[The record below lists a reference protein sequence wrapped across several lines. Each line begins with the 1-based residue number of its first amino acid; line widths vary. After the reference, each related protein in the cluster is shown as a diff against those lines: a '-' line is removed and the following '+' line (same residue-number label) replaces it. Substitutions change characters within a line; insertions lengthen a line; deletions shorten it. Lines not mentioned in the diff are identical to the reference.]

1 MPWIPGLTRG
11 QAKRPDRN
19 QTSTKAAGRAAP
31 SREQIEHLRRSV
43 AQAATDAERSER
55 ERELGRMLA
64 EGAIAPSQAETETVS
79 AAAACHAHDKEL
91 ARAWMTRLSGEA
103 TLAEVAMHGRFAE
116 LRFAAAQRITGTP
129 LLEQILAATRERD
142 KRVHR
147 HCAEILRGR
156 RVQEDRAQRAGELI
170 ADLDAALLDPPP
182 LAAARLAQLDRAA
195 QALGDCA
202 EALQCEQR
210 LQALHARARAESE
223 LLRDLHRLAGRAD
236 ALARETSTD
245 TWPVADRLDGWRA
258 ELASLKEAL
267 AGYPGWT
274 ESIAT
279 ARIVQETLTAT
290 DTRVHQ
296 LARDVELSTECER
309 FLTGLGAAPDAAAW
323 EALEKPSS
331 AAARAALQAE
341 WSRRA
346 GPPKPAPPP
355 VQAASEDKRKP
366 KPRLDVEAIDAGISA
381 LERALA
387 EGHLADGDSSLARIE
402 SQAAAA
408 RLPRALDA
416 RLKRARSELARL
428 RGWARWGNA
437 QAHDQLIAEAE
448 RLIVEPGGVEALAE
462 AITRLRSEWKRLDAN
477 GPGSRAQWERFD
489 ALIERAYRPVAEHRA
504 RQAAEQSEART
515 SREALLDEWETSL
528 AAIDWTSVDWRA
540 VERQRAEMLA
550 KWHAGKRA
558 SFRDER
564 VLRKRFDPL
573 IAQID
578 TRLAQARDAETS
590 RRQSLI
596 EQAEALRDGPDL
608 GAAITQA
615 RALQAQWRDAA
626 SGVHLGRGRD
636 EALWKRFRAAC
647 DSVFARREAERNERV
662 AQAQRVEQD
671 RQTLLAEF
679 ETALSAGSIGE
690 VESALKRFQSAWR
703 SSPRPPREAGAALE
717 AQAARLARR
726 ANERVAELRRERRAS
741 RYTLLA
747 QKSALVYR
755 VEAAAA
761 SSSAGDEL
769 VAQVREA
776 WGALPTLDGDSERA
790 MKARLDAAASASPDS
805 LAAGSKLRAELLLD
819 LELGLDLPSPPE
831 QADARRTRQLARLK
845 QHFSS
850 GVNDQS
856 PEQTVARWYAL
867 AAHDDANHDARMAL
881 VVRALCAAGR

>member
-11 QAKRPDRN
+11 QTRRPDKR
-19 QTSTKAAGRAAP
+19 QASAKESGRAAP
-31 SREQIEHLRRSV
+31 SREQIERLRQSV
-43 AQAATDAERSER
+43 AQAATDAERGER

-64 EGAIAPSQAETETVS
+64 EGAIAPSQADTETVS
-79 AAAACHAHDKEL
+79 AAAACHAHEKEL
-91 ARAWMTRLSGEA
+91 ARAWMTRLSSEA
-103 TLAEVAMHGRFAE
+103 YLAEVAMHGRFAE
-116 LRFAAAQRITGTP
+116 LRFAAAQRITETP
-129 LLEQILAATRERD
+129 LLEQVLAATRERD

-156 RVQEDRAQRAGELI
+156 RTQADRAQRAGDLI
-170 ADLDAALLDPPP
+170 ADLDAALADPPP
-182 LAAARLAQLDRAA
+182 LAAARLAQLERAA
-195 QALGDCA
+195 QALGECA
-202 EALQCEQR
+202 EASQCEQR

-245 TWPVADRLDGWRA
+245 AWPVADRFDGWRA

-267 AGYPGWT
+267 AGFPGWT
-274 ESIAT
+274 ENIAT
-279 ARIVQETLTAT
+279 ARVLQETLAAAEARLR
-290 DTRVHQ
+290 D
-296 LARDVELSTECER
+296 LAQDVELSAECER
-309 FLTGLGAAPDAAAW
+309 FLTGLGSEPDAAAW
-323 EALEKPSS
+323 EALDKPRSP
-331 AAARAALQAE
+331 AARASLQAE
-341 WSRRA
+341 WNRRA

-355 VQAASEDKRKP
+355 VQAAGEGKRQP
-366 KPRLDVEAIDAGISA
+366 KPRLDFEAIDAGISA

-387 EGHLADGDSSLARIE
+387 EGHLVDGDSSLARIE
-402 SQAAAA
+402 SLAATA

-428 RGWARWGNA
+428 RGWARWGSA

-448 RLIVEPGGVEALAE
+448 RLIVEPAGVEGRAE
-462 AITRLRSEWKRLDAN
+462 AINRLRSEWKRLDAN

-504 RQAAEQSEART
+504 KQAAEQSEART
-515 SREALLDEWETSL
+515 SREALLDGWEASL
-528 AAIDWTSVDWRA
+528 AAIDWASVDWRA

-550 KWHAGKRA
+550 KWHAGKRT

-564 VLRKRFDPL
+564 ALRKRFDPL
-573 IAQID
+573 IAQVD
-578 TRLAQARDAETS
+578 TRLAQARETETS

-596 EQAEALRDGPDL
+596 EQAEALRDGADL
-608 GAAITQA
+608 GAAITRA
-615 RALQAQWRDAA
+615 RALQAEWRDAA

-647 DSVFARREAERNERV
+647 DTVFARREAERNERV

-671 RQTLLAEF
+671 RQALLAEL
-679 ETALSAGSIGE
+679 EAALSAESVGE

-703 SSPRPPREAGAALE
+703 SSPRPPREAASALE

-726 ANERVAELRRERRAS
+726 GTERVAELRRERRAG

-747 QKSALVYR
+747 QKSALAHR
-755 VEAAAA
+755 IEAAAA
-761 SSSAGDEL
+761 SDGAGDEL

-831 QADARRTRQLARLK
+831 QADARRMRQLTRLK
-845 QHFSS
+845 QRFST
-850 GVNDQS
+850 GVSDQT
-856 PEQTVARWYAL
+856 PEQTVVRWYAL

-881 VVRALCAAGR
+881 VVRALCAVGR